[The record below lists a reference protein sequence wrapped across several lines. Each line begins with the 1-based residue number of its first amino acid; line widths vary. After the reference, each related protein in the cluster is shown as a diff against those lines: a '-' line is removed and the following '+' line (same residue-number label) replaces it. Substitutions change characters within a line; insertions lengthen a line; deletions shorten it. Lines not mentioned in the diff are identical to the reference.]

1 MEVRRTVCMGG
12 FSTERK
18 SGTGWSREA
27 NPSGRRGALL
37 RRSVGGELR
46 GRDLRVTLGWH
57 AGRRQVRWGASGNPP
72 ATISAVAEQAI
83 PQQVADRRKLRGD
96 RARRKLPPPRG
107 RVPARTRYDPAVE
120 RPERLAVRPSTAP
133 GAAPL
138 REARGAGEISS
149 DASLLGNVGPAFG
162 RPTMASRRR
171 AYHGS
176 EPRL

>member
-46 GRDLRVTLGWH
+46 GRDLRVTLGATPAAKS
-57 AGRRQVRWGASGNPP
+57 AGGASGNPP

-83 PQQVADRRKLRGD
+83 PQQSRRPSPRGN

-138 REARGAGEISS
+138 REARGLEKVFRT
-149 DASLLGNVGPAFG
+149 LLFWATSAPAFG